1 MKGTGKRDEEERE
14 IPEGSTEG
22 GFDMGQQFK
31 GMMQKLGNIGNIR
44 KKGRGAWRKGTCDLK
59 EIIYR
64 F

>member
-1 MKGTGKRDEEERE
+1 MRKRE